1 MRERKRKIFITAM
14 TVFITMF
21 MNILSP
27 AMAAL
32 AATPG
37 VDMNITSNKST
48 VKDGEQVEFK
58 LEYKVVNGGK
68 INPGD
73 KIIFT
78 LPECFT
84 NIIPEYPPEHFSS
97 VETKKVNGQTQ
108 VILTFS
114 EGSSTGIGGY
124 LDILATPKNIEKP
137 TNERVTVEFNGT
149 TKYVDVEVTPGD
161 NPSKPD
167 PAGQEDLLKRVT
179 NASGYDGYENG
190 ILVNNI
196 NKPVVN
202 KIVNYSIYFNGKYK
216 VMNNAVLRDNMPDG
230 MVLKTDSVKIYET
243 PYGQAEREVTSKFQG
258 KIWAYQNS
266 LVIDFGNTYSAYR
279 VEYSTQITKDMPSY
293 KNTVT
298 VGSLESST
306 IVKPKEDS
314 TMLTKRSL
322 DPTTQTD
329 IEYTSMGREVRYAL
343 DINPNNKQLNNAV
356 FIDKFP
362 EGMTL
367 VDGSISVGEKSADGT
382 FKWLNQEGLVSVKD
396 NTMTINFGNTDK
408 YYYLYYTLKVVEPN
422 KTYDNSAKLT
432 YNNTSA
438 SIDKTVQYKTNAG
451 AINAQK
457 TVDKETIKKG
467 DNNIVNYT
475 INFDCYGFF
484 DKGYL
489 NVVDSLDPRVK
500 IIGVEAPEHFSYKI
514 ENNKVTVTNDIK
526 DVEYG
531 ENLKVN
537 IKADFSNVPDGNTVK
552 NVATINGT
560 PSNEVETKKG
570 FAFEA
575 KKIDENTG
583 KALEGAKFKLLDSNK
598 KELTNEDGSPI
609 ILTSDSEGKITHDID
624 DVGTYY
630 LKEIVA
636 PKGYNLNP
644 NEIKFE
650 VLDTDIG
657 TILDLGNINNSMI
670 KGGIKIT
677 KVDSQNNNPLE
688 GAEFTVK
695 NSEEKVVSTGTTNKD
710 GIVEFNDLPYG
721 SYTYKETKA
730 PEGYILDS
738 TPVKFDI
745 VENNKILE
753 FTAKNNMIHG
763 GVKIT
768 KVDSQNNNLLE
779 GAEFIVKNS
788 DGKVVQTE
796 STNKDGIVEFNNLP
810 YGSYTYEELKAPE
823 GYVLDSTSVKFDIN
837 ENNKILE
844 FMAKNDPIQG
854 NLQITKVDSE
864 TGNTLPG
871 AKFEIKDSNG
881 KVVQTVVTDE
891 QGVATISGLG
901 YGQYTFQEI
910 EAPKGYILNSNPVQ
924 FNVTEHGK
932 TLEFTAKNNIIKGG
946 VKITKVDSQNNKLL
960 EGAEFTVKDSDG
972 KVVQTGTT
980 NKDGIVEFNKLP
992 YGSYTYEETK
1002 APEGYVLDSTAV
1014 KFNINENNKVL
1025 EFTANNKIVQGGIKI
1040 TKIDSQNN
1048 NLLEGAEFVVKNSDG
1063 EVVQT
1068 GTTNK
1073 DGIVEFNN
1081 LPYGS
1086 YTYEETKA
1094 PEGYV
1099 LDSTAVKFDINEN
1112 NKVLEFTAK
1121 NNIIK
1126 THVAI
1131 KKSDLDDKLKL
1142 LKGATFNIVD
1152 LSNNKIVDTVT
1163 TDDSGRAWLD
1173 LAPGKYKA
1181 VEIKAPTGYLLSG
1194 EEQEFEIKLGQTTQI
1209 DLTFYNKKDQCEVNI
1224 TKIDLANI
1232 NIKLSGAKFKIVNI
1246 LNNNVEGILVTN
1258 ENGVASLKLPPG
1270 TYKLIEIEAP
1280 TGYVN
1285 SNIEKEFTVKSGY
1298 STPINIQVTNKKI
1311 SGGIKITKIDSQNNN
1326 PLEGAEFV
1334 VKNSDG
1340 EVVQTGTT
1348 NKDGI
1353 VEFNNLQYGIYT
1365 YEEVKAPEGHVLD
1378 STSVKFDIS
1387 ENNKVLEFSAKNDP
1401 IEGNLQITKVDSETG
1416 NTLPGAKFEI
1426 KDSNGKVV
1434 QTVVTDEQG
1443 VATVLGLGYGQYTFQ
1458 EVEAPKGYVLNSE
1471 PVQFNV
1477 EEHGKTLEFIAKN
1490 DMIQGGVK
1498 ITKIDS
1504 QNNNPLEGAEFVVK
1518 SSDGKVVQT
1527 GTTNKDGIVEFNNL
1541 PYGNYTYEET
1551 KAPEGYVL
1559 DSTAMKFDIS
1569 ENNKVLEFT
1578 AKNNMIH
1585 GGVKITKVDSQ
1596 NNNPLEGAE
1605 FVVKNSDGKVVQT
1618 GTTNKE
1624 GIVEFN
1630 NLPYGS
1636 YTYEEVK
1643 APEGYVLDSTSV
1655 KFDIS
1660 ENNKVL
1666 EFTAKNNLIQGG
1678 VKITKIDSQN
1688 NNPLEGA
1695 EFVVKNLDGKVVQ
1708 TGTTNKEGIVEFNNL
1723 PYGNYTYEEV
1733 KAPEGYVL
1741 DSTPVKF
1748 DIAENNKLLEFVAKN
1763 TKENKSEDKTEISN
1777 GNNNNSNNNNNP
1789 KGNND
1794 NKQENIK
1801 EIPKTGSF
1809 LSERSIFILGLGLII
1824 ISLVAAVLVNRK
1836 KVR

>member
-1 MRERKRKIFITAM
+1 MRERKRRIFITTM

-32 AATPG
+32 AVTAG

-73 KIIFT
+73 KITFA
-78 LPECFT
+78 LPDCFT
-84 NIIPEYPPEHFSS
+84 NIIPEYPPEHFSKI
-97 VETKKVNGQTQ
+97 ETKKANGQTQ

-114 EGSSTGIGGY
+114 EGASTGIGGY
-124 LDILATPKNIEKP
+124 LDILATPKNIDKP

-149 TKYVDVEVTPGD
+149 TKYVDLEVTPGD
-161 NPSKPD
+161 SPSKSD
-167 PAGQEDLLKRVT
+167 PSGGEDLLKRVT
-179 NASGYDGYENG
+179 NPSGYDGYENG

-202 KIVNYSIYFNGKYK
+202 KIVNYNIYFNGKYK
-216 VMNNAVLRDNMPDG
+216 VMNNAVLRDKMPDG
-230 MVLKTDSVKIYET
+230 MILKTDSVKIYET

-258 KIWAYQNS
+258 KIWPYKNY

-279 VEYSTQITKDMPSY
+279 VEYSAQITKDMPSY
-293 KNTVT
+293 KNTAT

-343 DINPNNKQLNNAV
+343 DINPNNKQINNAV
-356 FIDKFP
+356 FTDKFP

-367 VDGSISVGEKSADGT
+367 VDGSISIGEKSADGT
-382 FKWLNQEGLVSVKD
+382 FRWLNPEGLVSVKD

-408 YYYLYYTLKVVEPN
+408 YYYLYYILKVVEPN
-422 KTYDNSAKLT
+422 KNYNNSAKLN
-432 YNNTSA
+432 YDNTSA
-438 SIDKTVQYKTNAG
+438 SIDKNVQYKTNAG

-514 ENNKVTVTNDIK
+514 ENNKVTITNDIK

-560 PSNEVETKKG
+560 SSNEVETKKG

-630 LKEIVA
+630 LKEVVA

-677 KVDSQNNNPLE
+677 KVDSQNNSPLE

-695 NSEEKVVSTGTTNKD
+695 NSDGKVVSTGITNKD

-721 SYTYKETKA
+721 SYTYEETKA

-768 KVDSQNNNLLE
+768 KVDSQNNSPLE

-788 DGKVVQTE
+788 AGKVVQTG

-810 YGSYTYEELKAPE
+810 YGNYTYEELKAPE

-844 FMAKNDPIQG
+844 FTAKNDPIKG
-854 NLQITKVDSE
+854 NLQITKIDAE

-871 AKFEIKDSNG
+871 AKFEIKDLNG
-881 KVVQTVVTDE
+881 KVVQIVTTDE
-891 QGVATISGLG
+891 LGVATVSVLG

-910 EAPKGYILNSNPVQ
+910 EAPKGYVLNSNPVQ

-932 TLEFTAKNNIIKGG
+932 TLEFTAKNNIIKGE
-946 VKITKVDSQNNKLL
+946 VKITKVDSQNNKPL

-980 NKDGIVEFNKLP
+980 NKDGIVEFNNLP

-1063 EVVQT
+1063 EVVET

-1073 DGIVEFNN
+1073 EGIVEFNN

-1126 THVAI
+1126 THVVI

-1142 LKGATFNIVD
+1142 LQGATFNIVD

-1173 LAPGKYKA
+1173 LAPGKYKV
-1181 VEIKAPTGYLLSG
+1181 VEIKAPMGYLLSG
-1194 EEQEFEIKLGQTTQI
+1194 GDQEFEIKLGQT
-1209 DLTFYNKKDQCEVNI
+1209 DPVYLDFYNKKDQCEVNI
-1224 TKIDLANI
+1224 TKVDLANA
-1232 NIKLSGAKFKIVNI
+1232 NTKLSGARFNIVNT
-1246 LNNNVEGILVTN
+1246 LTNNVEGTLVTN
-1258 ENGVASLKLPPG
+1258 EEGMASLKLAPG
-1270 TYKLIEIEAP
+1270 TYKLIEVEAP
-1280 TGYVN
+1280 TGYVK
-1285 SNIEKEFTVKSGY
+1285 SNIEKEFTVKSGD
-1298 STPINIQVTNKKI
+1298 STPINIQVTNQKI
-1311 SGGIKITKIDSQNNN
+1311 SGGIKITKIDSQNN
-1326 PLEGAEFV
+1326 
-1334 VKNSDG
+1334 D
-1340 EVVQTGTT
+1340 
-1348 NKDGI
+1348 
-1353 VEFNNLQYGIYT
+1353 
-1365 YEEVKAPEGHVLD
+1365 
-1378 STSVKFDIS
+1378 
-1387 ENNKVLEFSAKNDP
+1387 
-1401 IEGNLQITKVDSETG
+1401 
-1416 NTLPGAKFEI
+1416 
-1426 KDSNGKVV
+1426 
-1434 QTVVTDEQG
+1434 
-1443 VATVLGLGYGQYTFQ
+1443 
-1458 EVEAPKGYVLNSE
+1458 
-1471 PVQFNV
+1471 
-1477 EEHGKTLEFIAKN
+1477 
-1490 DMIQGGVK
+1490 
-1498 ITKIDS
+1498 
-1504 QNNNPLEGAEFVVK
+1504 
-1518 SSDGKVVQT
+1518 
-1527 GTTNKDGIVEFNNL
+1527 
-1541 PYGNYTYEET
+1541 
-1551 KAPEGYVL
+1551 
-1559 DSTAMKFDIS
+1559 
-1569 ENNKVLEFT
+1569 
-1578 AKNNMIH
+1578 
-1585 GGVKITKVDSQ
+1585 
-1596 NNNPLEGAE
+1596 PLEGAE

-1636 YTYEEVK
+1636 YTYEEAK
-1643 APEGYVLDSTSV
+1643 APQGYVLDSTAV
-1655 KFDIS
+1655 KFDIN
-1660 ENNKVL
+1660 ENNKIL
-1666 EFTAKNNLIQGG
+1666 EFSAKNDPI
-1678 VKITKIDSQN
+1678 
-1688 NNPLEGA
+1688 
-1695 EFVVKNLDGKVVQ
+1695 
-1708 TGTTNKEGIVEFNNL
+1708 
-1723 PYGNYTYEEV
+1723 
-1733 KAPEGYVL
+1733 
-1741 DSTPVKF
+1741 
-1748 DIAENNKLLEFVAKN
+1748 
-1763 TKENKSEDKTEISN
+1763 
-1777 GNNNNSNNNNNP
+1777 
-1789 KGNND
+1789 
-1794 NKQENIK
+1794 
-1801 EIPKTGSF
+1801 
-1809 LSERSIFILGLGLII
+1809 
-1824 ISLVAAVLVNRK
+1824 
-1836 KVR
+1836 